1 VGSRPTEFARKT
13 LEEDQSDDPA
23 VTVWREWRD
32 AYKLTERLCHEQQRL
47 APISHIVE
55 VHRGPESEKV
65 VLRQQLSFDRGTSRC
80 KQSVAQND
88 LILHLLKSAPL
99 WPALTAERS
108 PPTPARFCW
117 GWRTGLSEWLI
128 ALPAASWTSAM

>member
-1 VGSRPTEFARKT
+1 ACACPADQRARLTPIGLGPRRAISCAISAASR
-13 LEEDQSDDPA
+13 
-23 VTVWREWRD
+23 
-32 AYKLTERLCHEQQRL
+32 LT
-47 APISHIVE
+47 PISHIVE